1 MIWIEGLCKTYNGRN
16 SRGQGSHGPVRALD
30 GINLSVDPG
39 EFVAIVGSSGS
50 GKSTLMNLLGL
61 LDRPDKGTYYL
72 QNRDMFSLPDTKLS
86 KVRRKEIGFIFQ
98 SFNLIPRLTALENV
112 MLPQVFA
119 GIPRKKREELA
130 MDALA
135 RVGLSDRIS
144 HLPSQLSGGQMQRV
158 AIARALV
165 GRPKLILADEP
176 TGNLDE
182 ASTAQILSLLQS
194 LHRSGAT
201 ILLIT
206 HDKDVAAY
214 AGRTIR
220 IHAGRII
227 GDTGQSK

>member
-1 MIWIEGLCKTYNGRN
+1 MIWVEGLCKTYYGRK
-16 SRGQGSHGPVRALD
+16 GLGSHGPVKALD
-30 GINLSVDPG
+30 NVSLTVEPG

-61 LDRPDKGTYYL
+61 LDRPDKGTYYFH
-72 QNRDMFSLPDTKLS
+72 NRDMFSLSDTKLS

-119 GIPRKKREELA
+119 GVPKKQREEMALE
-130 MDALA
+130 ALA
-135 RVGLSDRIS
+135 RVGLSDRVS
-144 HLPSQLSGGQMQRV
+144 HLPSQMSGGQMQRV

-194 LHRSGAT
+194 LNRSGAT

-206 HDKDVAAY
+206 HDKEVAAY

-227 GDTGQSK
+227 GDTGRQ